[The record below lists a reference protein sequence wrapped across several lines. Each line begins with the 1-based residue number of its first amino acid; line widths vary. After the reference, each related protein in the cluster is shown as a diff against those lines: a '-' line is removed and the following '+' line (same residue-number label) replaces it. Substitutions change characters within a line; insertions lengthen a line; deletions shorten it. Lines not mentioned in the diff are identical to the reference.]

1 MQCFLTFS
9 DSSSEVVLF
18 QCSHCY
24 NLTDNILVHSYDPE
38 LVFRIEDVMI
48 FASDDIPRDDLVK
61 GFLHKLQIIQD
72 LELTIEETTIASAL
86 CLMIPGTIRHYF
98 LRIYIKGRERERGG
112 GRQWRSEGNWRP
124 GANLFCAPLPTSK
137 KFLKNDNKMSN
148 FQLIMCIIISA

>member
-112 GRQWRSEGNWRP
+112 EGNGVVRVT
-124 GANLFCAPLPTSK
+124 GARGQTYFAPPSPPQR
-137 KFLKNDNKMSN
+137 NS
-148 FQLIMCIIISA
+148 